1 MKTTKI
7 PKLAEIPSPY
17 TDWEK
22 MRHMYDFIE
31 DPRYAIDALYLTVT
45 RSENKIPKECGC
57 QAISLDDLGLIDF
70 TTARRYA
77 AIELTSI
84 VNAYYSRERKNLK
97 KEVGLDNT
105 LISKM
110 TVSIATAL
118 ELEEIRPFS
127 SPTETIYPISEQ
139 VLNTTSHE
147 LLFGTPGRIVLPSA
161 YAWVATVLLRL
172 GSNDWKNLLN
182 EGHELYNKEIS
193 DYKKYCNE
201 LKLVDLSLFHQTRP
215 MDVVILERMADLG
228 EDNTINEFRY
238 IGIMSR
244 LSKIPL
250 RAVYRKLLDN
260 EGLPPFSPKAYTPN
274 LETLMFFSLV
284 SGQAI
289 DFFLANDFVT
299 PMRDN
304 IYLKDADGKLRK
316 IEDESVLEILGLC
329 AALPK
334 EKKSKYMASI
344 LSHSV

>member
-1 MKTTKI
+1 MKTAKI

-45 RSENKIPKECGC
+45 KSENKIPKECGC
-57 QAISLDDLGLIDF
+57 EAISLDDLGLIDF

-77 AIELTSI
+77 AIKLTSI
-84 VNAYYSRERKNLK
+84 VNSHYSRERKHLK

-110 TVSIATAL
+110 TVSIEAAL
-118 ELEEIRPFS
+118 ELEDVRPFS

-139 VLNTTSHE
+139 VLNMTSHE
-147 LLFGTPGRIVLPSA
+147 LLFGTPGKIVLPSA
-161 YAWVATVLLRL
+161 YAWIATVLLRL
-172 GSNDWKNLLN
+172 GSKDWQALLK
-182 EGHELYNKEIS
+182 EGYDIYDDEID
-193 DYKKYCNE
+193 DYSQYCKK
-201 LKLVDLSLFHQTRP
+201 LKLVDLSEFRQTRP

-274 LETLMFFSLV
+274 LETMMFFSLV

-299 PMRDN
+299 PMRDH
-304 IYLKDADGKLRK
+304 IYLKDTDGNLRK
-316 IEDESVLEILGLC
+316 IENDAVLEILSIC
-329 AALPK
+329 AALPPK
-334 EKKSKYMASI
+334 KKSKYMASI